1 METSYGITAV
11 IAAAALIGGLVS
23 LLVPGR
29 GIARMLSLAGIA
41 SAALALSLSGHA
53 ATAPPRLLTAPA
65 VFVHVL
71 CVAFWV
77 GALAPLVGAV
87 RDGDGAA
94 LARFSRII
102 PYPLAALAVTGIAL
116 AFVQLDRVDAL
127 WTTNYGLVLSGKLAL
142 VLALLALAAANRF
155 RLAPRFEA
163 AGAIAS
169 RPLTMSIKAEWALAV
184 LILALVAV
192 WRFTP
197 PPRALAA
204 AEPASIHFH
213 GQRAMAQI
221 DVVPVRARGAR
232 VTIDV
237 LDGEFRP
244 LDVKDVTLAFSN
256 RSAGIEPLR
265 RAATR
270 GNDGLWR
277 INGIHIPIGGRWR
290 LRVEILVSDFDKV
303 VLEDDVELPRAP

>member
-1 METSYGITAV
+1 M
-11 IAAAALIGGLVS
+11 
-23 LLVPGR
+23 
-29 GIARMLSLAGIA
+29 
-41 SAALALSLSGHA
+41 
-53 ATAPPRLLTAPA
+53 TAPA
-65 VFVHVL
+65 VFVHAL

-77 GALAPLVGAV
+77 GALAPLIGAV

-102 PYPLAALAVTGIAL
+102 PYPLAALVISGAAL
-116 AFVQLDRVDAL
+116 AFVQLDRIDAL
-127 WTTNYGLVLSGKLAL
+127 WTTNYGLVLSAKLTV
-142 VLALLALAAANRF
+142 VLALLMLAAANRY

-163 AGAIAS
+163 AGTAAAP
-169 RPLTMSIKAEWALAV
+169 PLTMSIKAEWALAV

-204 AEPASIHFH
+204 SEPASIHFH
-213 GQRAMAQI
+213 GRRAMAQI

-237 LDGEFRP
+237 LDGAFRR
-244 LDVKDVTLAFSN
+244 LDVKDVTLAVSN
-256 RSAGIEPLR
+256 RAVGIEPLR
-265 RAATR
+265 REATR
-270 GNDGLWR
+270 GGDGLWR
-277 INGIHIPIGGRWR
+277 IEGLHIPIGGRWR
-290 LRVEILVSDFDKV
+290 LRVEILISDFDKV